1 MFIINSSV
9 SMGDAY
15 GDYTTSLPPFRRLYG
30 GGPGT
35 VRGYRESWMGPR
47 DNRGYPFGGNLM
59 IGNQFEIAF
68 PIPEQYA
75 AQFRATLF
83 YDVGGVFDTGGV
95 NFFDRLGDPI
105 SYDFDHD
112 ALKHSTG
119 IGVEWMS
126 PMGLL
131 RFSFAKPLNAVE
143 ETDRLYG
150 DRLEEFQFTVG
161 SAF

>member
-1 MFIINSSV
+1 
-9 SMGDAY
+9 
-15 GDYTTSLPPFRRLYG
+15 
-30 GGPGT
+30 
-35 VRGYRESWMGPR
+35 
-47 DNRGYPFGGNLM
+47 M
-59 IGNQFEIAF
+59 IGNQFEIVF

-75 AQFRATLF
+75 GQFRATLF

-105 SYDFDHD
+105 SYDFDYD

-131 RFSFAKPLNAVE
+131 RFSFAKPLNATE
-143 ETDRLYG
+143 ETDRLHG

-161 SAF
+161 NAF